1 LDGSKVATSG
11 SVFTFD
17 GTNARIGG
25 SGSGARLTVRGT
37 GTTASTFSFEA
48 ATSGGSTRFLI
59 ADDGLTRFYGTSN
72 AETMRL
78 DNAGNLGIGTSS
90 PATKLDVNGDVT
102 QRNGSGTIIGN
113 IQNSSGWYDFKA
125 SANVNGAQISTAAAT
140 PIRFLPNGVEAGRFD
155 SSGNLGIGTSSPSYK
170 LDVERSGDGITAG
183 IAGGTYG
190 IRFDNGGTF
199 SSGASTIH
207 GVDSTLTSSYQQLN
221 LNGSVLT
228 FQTGATERARITA
241 DGNIVAGASAA
252 LATTATNGF
261 LYVPTCAGTP
271 TGTPTAITGMAPI
284 VVDTTNNK
292 LYFYSTGVWRD
303 AGP

>member
-1 LDGSKVATSG
+1 VLSLANNPTLSGGTANGVLYLDGSKVATSG

-48 ATSGGSTRFLI
+48 ATSGGATRFLI

-90 PATKLDVNGDVT
+90 PGTRLHSKSSQADNLRLEGTTARGSGDVFASFFDPT
-102 QRNGSGTIIGN
+102 GRKGLIGYAASVDDTFFVANEMNAPLFFQTNGITRASITAAGN
-113 IQNSSGWYDFKA
+113 FCA
-125 SANVNGAQISTAAAT
+125 GAQS
-140 PIRFLPNGVEAGRFD
+140 
-155 SSGNLGIGTSSPSYK
+155 
-170 LDVERSGDGITAG
+170 
-183 IAGGTYG
+183 
-190 IRFDNGGTF
+190 
-199 SSGASTIH
+199 
-207 GVDSTLTSSYQQLN
+207 
-221 LNGSVLT
+221 
-228 FQTGATERARITA
+228 
-241 DGNIVAGASAA
+241 A

-284 VVDTTNNK
+284 VVNTTNNK
-292 LYFYSTGVWRD
+292 LYFYSGGAWRD